1 MPDFWLVTT
10 FESIDVKEKLSMA
23 SAKVYS
29 KWHFRDPNFLAKVM
43 DGRRALK
50 NGVEALSEE
59 KRIALA
65 EPNGLLA
72 SGEMLKDRD

>member
-29 KWHFRDPNFLAKVM
+29 KWHFRDPNFLEKVK
-43 DGRRALK
+43 DGRSALK

-59 KRIALA
+59 R
-65 EPNGLLA
+65 A
-72 SGEMLKDRD
+72 SRWPSPTACWQAVKC